1 MPSKKPQEPKP
12 QKPGVMRDA
21 HGRLLP
27 GTAGISPGRP
37 TREREQELLGI
48 MREEVTPVLWRQ
60 ITRRAIVDAAAG
72 DSASRAWLSKYLLP
86 TPTQPVAVEGTL
98 ADLITALSRPDA

>member
-1 MPSKKPQEPKP
+1 
-12 QKPGVMRDA
+12 MRA
-21 HGRLLP
+21 
-27 GTAGISPGRP
+27 
-37 TREREQELLGI
+37 
-48 MREEVTPVLWRQ
+48 EVTPELWLQ

-98 ADLITALSRPDA
+98 ADLIAALGRD